1 MFKSFRLWR
10 LEKRNGGWQSGAVWE
25 FIYWN
30 QSSPWNAAWTLRS
43 LCQPVHFLY
52 PPLCALRSVREPML
66 FCTAK
71 NLTLLLPKVV
81 WCNLHSR
88 ILTKWLGW
96 NCRSDSVIEW
106 NSEQC
111 PAKTLVEERYV
122 FHRHRMTGM
131 SLTLGHLNLCWSD
144 GGFESVDISQ
154 SPCGGIKGVGLP
166 LTV

>member
-1 MFKSFRLWR
+1 MCLSHSGYGDWKNVMEDGSLGLSGNSSTAVSHL
-10 LEKRNGGWQSGAVWE
+10 LEMQREG
-25 FIYWN
+25 F
-30 QSSPWNAAWTLRS
+30 LS
-43 LCQPVHFLY
+43 LPVHFLY
-52 PPLCALRSVREPML
+52 PPLCAPRSASEPMP

-88 ILTKWLGW
+88 ILAKWLGW
-96 NCRSDSVIEW
+96 HCRSDSVIEW

-111 PAKTLVEERYV
+111 PAKTLAEERYV
-122 FHRHRMTGM
+122 FHRRRMTGM

-166 LTV
+166 LTL